1 MNKKNVLLRA
11 PVLTMSGYGV
21 HSRQIYKW
29 LKTHEDK
36 FNIHVHTLPW
46 GDTPWFIDKVK
57 LGGLVGDIMTRTG
70 PVNGRV
76 DLSIQVQLPN
86 EWDPFLAMR
95 NVGVTAGVETDIC
108 NPAWIQCI
116 NKMDLVIVPSEH
128 VKKTF
133 ENSGMLLTKVV
144 VVPEAFIEEVDQE
157 VESPFEFDTD
167 FNFLIFGQITGKNDV
182 SDRKNTYN
190 AIKWF
195 CESFKGNKDVGLV
208 IKTNSAR
215 NSSLDRGRTRDLI
228 KQTLD
233 IVRPGGPLPKVHLIH
248 GELTNKEVVSLYK
261 HPKIKA
267 LLALTRGEGYG
278 LPILEAAACD
288 LPVIAT
294 DWSGHL
300 DFLNNGEFLRVKY
313 DLNEVHSSKIDNNI
327 FMKDAKWAEPRES
340 NAKKVMKKFVDMSE
354 KPQEWAKDLGKIVR
368 EKYSQ
373 SSINEIYDK
382 ILL

>member
-36 FNIHVHTLPW
+36 FNINVHTLPW

-57 LGGLVGDIMTRTG
+57 LGGLVGDIMKRTG

-86 EWDPFLAMR
+86 EWDPSLAMR

-373 SSINEIYDK
+373 SSINEFYDK